1 MVEVALALAL
11 LVEADVVAEVD
22 VVAELDGREVEP

>member
-1 MVEVALALAL
+1 MVEVVLAL

>member
-1 MVEVALALAL
+1 MVEVALAL

>member
-1 MVEVALALAL
+1 MMMEVVLAR
-11 LVEADVVAEVD
+11 VEADVFAEVD